1 LIKSGALHKQLGVK
15 KGEKIPASEL
25 AIKPGD
31 SRLTKESKVF
41 AKNAKK
47 WKKGRWIYAV
57 DG

>member
-1 LIKSGALHKQLGVK
+1 MIKNGALHKQLGVK

-47 WKKGRWIYAV
+47 WKKG
-57 DG
+57 